1 MTLIIGWIIIGAAAA
16 MALTSFLSGRGAGGS
31 TVVNLI
37 AGVAGG
43 FIGGYVFLLLGP
55 SIVGEGPD
63 FLFSLLG
70 AAVVAVSSVLVA
82 SRLVK

>member
-16 MALTSFLSGRGAGGS
+16 MALTSFLSGRGAAGS
-31 TVVNLI
+31 TVVNVI
-37 AGVAGG
+37 AGVVGG

-55 SIVGEGPD
+55 SIVGPGPD

-70 AAVVAVSSVLVA
+70 AAVLAVASVLIA
-82 SRLVK
+82 SKVVK

>member
-16 MALTSFLSGRGAGGS
+16 IALTSFLSGRGAAGS

-37 AGVAGG
+37 AGVVGG
-43 FIGGYVFLLLGP
+43 FVGGYAFLFLGAM
-55 SIVGEGPD
+55 IVGPGPD

-70 AAVVAVSSVLVA
+70 AGVLSAGAVLLA
-82 SRLVK
+82 SRLFK